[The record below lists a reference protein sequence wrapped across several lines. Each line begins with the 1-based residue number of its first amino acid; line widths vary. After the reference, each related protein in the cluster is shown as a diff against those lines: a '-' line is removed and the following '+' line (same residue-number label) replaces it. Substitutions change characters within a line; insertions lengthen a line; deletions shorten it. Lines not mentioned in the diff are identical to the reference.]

1 MSLTFRCVLLLS
13 LLMPARAAFADDL
26 EQIAASVPIDI
37 TEVVSGG
44 LWNNDGASG
53 FYRAMVV
60 AAAPGRPVANVVVQ
74 MFAVEKETPPKLK
87 KSVTIKEIAEQK
99 IPSAFL
105 AMDAENENEMTLVV
119 TAYGTGTDQDTAMQF
134 KFDAKGDYEVLP
146 GGGEEAPAEED
157 PATKK

>member
-1 MSLTFRCVLLLS
+1 MRLTFRCVLLLS
-13 LLMPARAAFADDL
+13 LLMPAPAAFADDVDQL
-26 EQIAASVPIDI
+26 AASVPIDI

-60 AAAPGRPVANVVVQ
+60 AAAPDRPVANVVVQ
-74 MFAVEKETPPKLK
+74 MFAVEKETPPKQK
-87 KSVTIKEIAEQK
+87 KSITIKEIAEQK

-119 TAYGTGTDQDTAMQF
+119 TAYGSGTDQDTAMQF
-134 KFDAKGDYEVLP
+134 KFDAKGDYVVLP
-146 GGGEEAPAEED
+146 GAGEEAPAEED